1 MGLPIILALSHDSI
15 AVGEDGPTHQPIEQ
29 LAMLRSMV
37 NLQVIRPCDA
47 NEMVGAWRKALETKD
62 RPTALLLTRQN
73 LTNLSTTSYEG
84 VCKGAYI
91 VGKEDERIDAILI
104 ASGSEVNLAMQ
115 AKEELKKENI
125 DVRVVSMPSQ
135 DLFDKQSQEYKESVL
150 PNSIRKRLSIEM
162 ASSFGWGKYVGLDGI
177 TMSIDRF
184 GASAPADD
192 VITNY
197 GFTVDKVKENV
208 YKLVK

>member
-1 MGLPIILALSHDSI
+1 
-15 AVGEDGPTHQPIEQ
+15 
-29 LAMLRSMV
+29 
-37 NLQVIRPCDA
+37 
-47 NEMVGAWRKALETKD
+47 
-62 RPTALLLTRQN
+62 
-73 LTNLSTTSYEG
+73 
-84 VCKGAYI
+84 
-91 VGKEDERIDAILI
+91 
-104 ASGSEVNLAMQ
+104 MQ

-135 DLFDKQSQEYKESVL
+135 DLFDKQSPEYKESVL

-177 TMSIDRF
+177 TMAIDRF
-184 GASAPADD
+184 GASAPAND